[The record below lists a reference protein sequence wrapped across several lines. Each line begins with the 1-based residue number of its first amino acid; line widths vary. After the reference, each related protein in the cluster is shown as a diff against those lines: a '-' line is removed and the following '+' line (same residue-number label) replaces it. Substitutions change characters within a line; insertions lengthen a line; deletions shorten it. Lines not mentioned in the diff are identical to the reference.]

1 MIRIGDL
8 INAVTY
14 LCACLGYM
22 AVAPHIGW
30 ASTAGFCLLFG
41 AGAYRDFRRAFA
53 APRWLL
59 NAVSMGVLSAAFSRV
74 RLDYLV
80 EPVLDALIILVGI
93 KLLEDKRNRDYLQVL
108 GLCAFLLVGASLL
121 SIHISFLVYYSLLA
135 FLATLALILLTI
147 HSHSPTLVLDRRYA
161 MSCLLQAAVICAVAI
176 PASGAFFLILPRTN
190 YPLFTFLSKASGAR
204 TGFSDSVSLGQ
215 VAAIQEDDSVIFRA
229 EMTQIDD
236 NELYWRGIVLDVFE
250 GKSWKSSRP
259 ESVDTAQA
267 KGGETIEQV
276 IYLEPYGNRVLFALD
291 RPVAIWRQERGHE
304 REVTQFRDPVLER
317 VRYKAVSS
325 VQSPLPESSSER
337 EDPRYLQLPEDFSP
351 QIREIVSTIAPFPG
365 RMQRVT
371 ALFNHLRARDFSYSL
386 EELPVSSTPLEDFLL
401 VHKRGN
407 CEYFASALG
416 VMLRI
421 SGVPAR
427 RVGGYRGGVYNRS
440 GRYYLVQQKNAH
452 VWVEALLA
460 GYGWMRLDPTPLG
473 SEFGPL
479 TPVAGV
485 LGRLRVLIDT
495 FNHYWIKFVINY
507 DLERQFRIV
516 RGLRDHWRE
525 ADWRL
530 KPERVPLRGIAIAGG
545 GVMLL
550 AGVILLFRRRRTE
563 PEREL
568 RELVREFLR
577 RMKRRG
583 YVKGKAQGLEEFA
596 AGIEDDE
603 LRERAYR
610 FVEEFQVIYY
620 RDQVLSVD
628 AERRLRAIIRDL

>member
-1 MIRIGDL
+1 MIRIRDL

-14 LCACLGYM
+14 LCACLGYL
-22 AVAPHIGW
+22 AVARHIGW
-30 ASTAGFCLLFG
+30 ASTAGFWLLFG
-41 AGAYRDFRRAFA
+41 AGAFRDFNRTFVV
-53 APRWLL
+53 PRWLL
-59 NAVSMGVLSAAFSRV
+59 NVISLSVLSVAFSRV

-80 EPVLDALIILVGI
+80 EPVLGGLIILVGI

-121 SIHISFLVYYSLLA
+121 SIHISFLVNYALLA

-147 HSHSPTLVLDRRYA
+147 HSHSPVLVLDRGYA
-161 MSCLLQAAVICAVAI
+161 LHCLLQAVMICAIAI
-176 PASGAFFLILPRTN
+176 PASGAFFVILPRTN

-204 TGFSDSVSLGQ
+204 TGFSDSISLGQ

-229 EMTQIDD
+229 EMIQIDED
-236 NELYWRGIVLDVFE
+236 QLYWRGIVLDVFE
-250 GKSWKSSRP
+250 GRAWKSSRP
-259 ESVDTAQA
+259 ESLDTVPAM
-267 KGGETIEQV
+267 GGRTVEQV

-291 RPVAIWRQERGHE
+291 RPVTIWRQERGYE
-304 REVTQFRDPVLER
+304 REVTRFREPVLER
-317 VRYKAVSS
+317 VRYKAVSN
-325 VQSPLPESSSER
+325 PRAFLPGPDKEP
-337 EDPRYLQLPEDFSP
+337 EDPRYLQLPEDFSL
-351 QIREIVSTIAPFPG
+351 QIRELVSDLAPFHG
-365 RMQRVT
+365 RMERVV
-371 ALFNHLRARDFSYSL
+371 ALFNHLRTRDFSYSL
-386 EELPVSSTPLEDFLL
+386 DELPVSSTPLEDFLL

-427 RVGGYRGGVYNRS
+427 LVGGYRGGVYNRS
-440 GRYYLVQQKNAH
+440 GRYYLIQQKNAH
-452 VWVEALLA
+452 VWVEALVP

-479 TPVAGV
+479 TPIAGV
-485 LGRLRVLIDT
+485 WGRMRVLMDT

-516 RGLRDHWRE
+516 RGLRDQWRR

-530 KPERVPLRGIAIAGG
+530 EPEKVPFRGVAVAAGG
-545 GVMLL
+545 AMLM
-550 AGVILLFRRRRTE
+550 AGAILLFRRRRKE

-568 RELVREFLR
+568 VKEFLR

-583 YVKGKAQGLEEFA
+583 YVKGEAQGLEEFA
-596 AGIEDDE
+596 AAIGNAE
-603 LRERAYR
+603 LRERAHR
-610 FVEEFQVIYY
+610 FVEEFQEIYY
-620 RDQVLSVD
+620 KDQTLSGD
-628 AERRLRAIIRDL
+628 GRKRLRAIIRSL